1 MKDASVGSA
10 VKDCAVDGKDCFC
23 DVQCRCWAAVLVTD
37 DLQTIARCRQT
48 EDRFQKIVAV
58 LPIYPSRSD
67 NDRVSVSGAN
77 KGLTAQ
83 FRSPVNTKR
92 SHCIGFDIRSMFRT
106 VENVVGRQV
115 QQRQPCPRRKKS
127 DILGA
132 ASVNGLCAF
141 TLLFF
146 TIDRRIRGCIHYQ
159 MRSGLLH
166 YPSNRV
172 RRHDVDFL
180 MRDCAQFCISGFGQP
195 GELTS
200 NLARRPKYEN
210 GTHHTPPALTFP
222 SLCPL
227 YRPERIGFHQSLFAK
242 YQLTV
247 FRRPD
252 SKVSLGIHPSS
263 RLIFDASM
271 A

>member
-1 MKDASVGSA
+1 
-10 VKDCAVDGKDCFC
+10 
-23 DVQCRCWAAVLVTD
+23 VLVAD

-77 KGLTAQ
+77 KDLAAQ
-83 FRSPVNTKR
+83 FRSPVNTER

-115 QQRQPCPRRKKS
+115 QQWHLCPRRKKS

-141 TLLFF
+141 TLLFC

-172 RRHDVDFL
+172 RRHDVDVL
-180 MRDCAQFCISGFGQP
+180 MRDCAQSYISGFGQP
-195 GELTS
+195 G
-200 NLARRPKYEN
+200 
-210 GTHHTPPALTFP
+210 
-222 SLCPL
+222 
-227 YRPERIGFHQSLFAK
+227 
-242 YQLTV
+242 
-247 FRRPD
+247 
-252 SKVSLGIHPSS
+252 
-263 RLIFDASM
+263 
-271 A
+271 